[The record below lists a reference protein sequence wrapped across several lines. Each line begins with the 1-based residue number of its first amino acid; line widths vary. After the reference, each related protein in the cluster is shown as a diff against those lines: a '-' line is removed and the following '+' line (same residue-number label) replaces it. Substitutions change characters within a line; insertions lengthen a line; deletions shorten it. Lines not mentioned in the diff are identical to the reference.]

1 LREAP
6 SYQTILVDCDSQ
18 VATITLNRP
27 DRLNAITPRMGSE
40 LGHALVTLDQRA
52 DIRAIVVTGA
62 GRAFCVGAEVDLAAH
77 DARADESEFGPA
89 MKDLSAW
96 RLNTPILAAINGP
109 ASGGGITFPLQWD
122 IRLAAEDAKISFPFT
137 RRALSPEANST
148 WLLSR
153 AIGSSRAL
161 ELLLTGR
168 VITGTEAAAIGL
180 VSRALPRDQVLPQ
193 TLELAREIATYTS
206 PAAVSYTKQLFYES
220 LETGD
225 RDTAR
230 AEERAA
236 YQWLLADEDIRE
248 GFNSFLEKRP
258 PHWHTSKHAV
268 PERAGR
274 PAWIEAPEEP
284 A

>member
-1 LREAP
+1 LPEAP
-6 SYQTILVDCDSQ
+6 DYQTILVDCDSQ
-18 VATITLNRP
+18 VGVITLNRP
-27 DRLNAITPRMGSE
+27 DRLNAITPRMGCE
-40 LGHALVTLDQRA
+40 LGHALVALDQRP

-77 DARADESEFGPA
+77 NAQSDESELGPA
-89 MKDLSAW
+89 MKDLSSW
-96 RLNTPILAAINGP
+96 RLNTPILAAING
-109 ASGGGITFPLQWD
+109 AAAGGGITFPLQWD
-122 IRLAAEDAKISFPFT
+122 IRLAADDAKISFPFT
-137 RRALSPEANST
+137 RRALCPEANST

-168 VITGTEAAAIGL
+168 VITGAEAAAIGL
-180 VSRALPRDQVLPQ
+180 VSRALPREQVLPQ
-193 TLELAREIATYTS
+193 TLELAREIAEYTA
-206 PAAVSYTKQLFYES
+206 PAAVSFTKQLFYES

-225 RDTAR
+225 RDAAR
-230 AEERAA
+230 ADERAA

-258 PHWHTSKHAV
+258 PRWHTVKHAV
-268 PERAGR
+268 PARAGR
-274 PAWIEAPEEP
+274 VAWNEAPTES